1 MANYGLSRGS
11 RAQKNP
17 DRIIENILDS
27 FEI

>member
-17 DRIIENILDS
+17 DRIIENILGS
-27 FEI
+27 SEI